1 MRSVHCFL
9 IALSA
14 ALAACGAA
22 EGVPGVDPGSQSP
35 SATATP
41 LIDEPVAPLCPQGLG
56 TRYMARQG
64 RSLLGS
70 RAQSF
75 TVREVRI
82 GCNPVADLKLD
93 GTTLRG
99 TVNGKAVSG
108 QDFVGATVVQ
118 SDETGASAEARIDAI
133 DADAQDTSGET
144 LLYTLSYKDAAT
156 GASVGACVPDKTGT
170 AKAIP
175 VLGAWDAS
183 GAHIL
188 SPTEFTFGC
197 TSGVVA
203 KCVRWGYKPWQ
214 SKGNTPLGPYHEACV
229 RMARADYCGDGT
241 SFTRDDT
248 PVDIYDNIGLLERTP
263 SLMLFDAAWTPSGA
277 YCIGKERWLNLLGI
291 LSPTCIA
298 KFFALSLLEQ
308 SPVYS
313 GDLCLFKRRD
323 IESANVLIDNRSG
336 LNIQIF

>member
-14 ALAACGAA
+14 ALSACGA
-22 EGVPGVDPGSQSP
+22 EGAAGVDPGSPSP

-41 LIDEPVAPLCPQGLG
+41 LIDEPVVPLCPQGLG

-82 GCNPVADLKLD
+82 GCSPVADLKLD

-118 SDETGASAEARIDAI
+118 SDESGAAAEARIDAI
-133 DADAQDTSGET
+133 EPDAQDASGET

-156 GASVGACVPDKTGT
+156 GASVGACVADKSGT

-175 VLGAWDAS
+175 VQGAWDSS

-188 SPTEFTFGC
+188 SPSEFTFGC

-214 SKGNTPLGPYHEACV
+214 SKGSTPLGPYHEACV
-229 RMARADYCGDGT
+229 RMARADYCGRRAGGVPVGSAVARARAPT
-241 SFTRDDT
+241 TRPARCAGPAPSHRRPERHLRPPAWRAT
-248 PVDIYDNIGLLERTP
+248 PAACGRV
-263 SLMLFDAAWTPSGA
+263 SLRPRRAA
-277 YCIGKERWLNLLGI
+277 
-291 LSPTCIA
+291 
-298 KFFALSLLEQ
+298 
-308 SPVYS
+308 
-313 GDLCLFKRRD
+313 
-323 IESANVLIDNRSG
+323 
-336 LNIQIF
+336 